1 MTETTNTALL
11 AFKEAL
17 PCAVTSRTLIDMANS
32 LDVVEDHVRVR
43 VQRQGSFFPRMFD
56 ALSGQ
61 GARRDAA
68 VTQHQ
73 QTTLRS
79 LVGVTTHLAHELKNT
94 NLALVQVGG
103 RLGYLEHSLAH
114 VAGAVADLRA
124 LHDAV
129 QNDIRRIDEQLKRLT
144 LRVAASEQLEH
155 VFARWEAGRLAA
167 LPLASRAN
175 AALQELRWGA
185 FGQFLKQHPGEA
197 EMLRKTVKEKTTAAL
212 MRDARLQ
219 AANDLLGLS
228 AWLVLPEEE
237 REKTRAFLEG
247 LDWLNEGATLQGPQ
261 GALKLCSQW
270 PLLEQKSLETLPLNL
285 PRAASPQRMASLLM
299 DAALAPLQAHKTS
312 EGEQA

>member
-17 PCAVTSRTLIDMANS
+17 SCAVTSCTLIDMANN

-43 VQRQGSFFPRMFD
+43 VQRQGSFFMRMFD

-61 GARRDAA
+61 VTRRDTA

-94 NLALVQVGG
+94 NLALVEVGG
-103 RLGYLEHSLAH
+103 WLGYLEHSLAH

-129 QNDIRRIDEQLKRLT
+129 QNDIRRVDEQLKRLT
-144 LRVAASEQLEH
+144 LRVAASEQLNH
-155 VFARWEAGRLAA
+155 VFARWDSGHLAA

-185 FGQFLKQHPGEA
+185 FGQFSQTAPGRGGNAA
-197 EMLRKTVKEKTTAAL
+197 ENGEGKNHCCSH
-212 MRDARLQ
+212 AR
-219 AANDLLGLS
+219 
-228 AWLVLPEEE
+228 
-237 REKTRAFLEG
+237 
-247 LDWLNEGATLQGPQ
+247 
-261 GALKLCSQW
+261 
-270 PLLEQKSLETLPLNL
+270 
-285 PRAASPQRMASLLM
+285 RAAASG
-299 DAALAPLQAHKTS
+299 Q
-312 EGEQA
+312 

>member
-32 LDVVEDHVRVR
+32 LDVVGDHVRVR
-43 VQRQGSFFPRMFD
+43 VQRQGSFFTRMFD

-73 QTTLRS
+73 QSTLRS
-79 LVGVTTHLAHELKNT
+79 LVDVTTHLAHELKNT
-94 NLALVQVGG
+94 NLALVEVGG

-129 QNDIRRIDEQLKRLT
+129 QNDIRRVDEQLRRLN
-144 LRVAASEQLEH
+144 LRAEANEQLNH
-155 VFARWEAGRLAA
+155 VFACWDSGHLAA

-185 FGQFLKQHPGEA
+185 FGQFLQQHPGEA
-197 EMLRKTVKEKTTAAL
+197 EMLRKTAKEKTTAAL

-228 AWLVLPEEE
+228 AWLVLPGEE

-247 LDWLNEGATLQGPQ
+247 LDWLNEGATLEGPQ

-270 PLLEQKSLETLPLNL
+270 PLLEHKSVQTLPMNL